1 MIIAIDGPAGSG
13 KSTVARRIAQR
24 LGFRYI
30 ETGSMYRAV
39 AWKAKQL
46 GFDAQDRQRVAE
58 IALNLKIEFVPGPTG
73 QRLLADG
80 EDLTDRLQTEIIG
93 RLAATVA
100 ANPEVRSILVP
111 KQQAMGRMGDAVMDG
126 RDIGT
131 VVFPDAEKKFFLDA
145 NVAERARRRFEEI
158 RDGHP
163 GLTLE
168 EVIQQVAQRDH
179 EDRTRTVSPL
189 VQAEDAIAVDTT
201 GKNVDQVVEEM
212 MGHIEPAETK

>member
-39 AWKAKQL
+39 AWKARQM
-46 GFDAQDRQRVAE
+46 GVDAQDKQRVAE
-58 IALNLKIEFVPGPTG
+58 IALNLRIEFVPGPNG
-73 QRLLADG
+73 QKLLADG
-80 EDLTDRLQTEIIG
+80 EDLTGFLQTEIIG

-100 ANPEVRSILVP
+100 ANPDVRQTLVP
-111 KQQAMGRMGDAVMDG
+111 KQQAMGRKGDAVMDG

-131 VVFPDAEKKFFLDA
+131 VVFPDAGKKFFLDA
-145 NVAERARRRFEEI
+145 DVAERARRRFEEI

-168 EVIQQVAQRDH
+168 EVVEQVKQRDH
-179 EDRTRTVSPL
+179 EDRTREVSPL

-201 GKNVDQVVEEM
+201 GKSVDEVVEEM
-212 MGHIEPAETK
+212 MGHIEGAKTS